1 MSNPSLNQI
10 KRNIA
15 KDNIIKDRRN
25 LFRSKQKNNAN
36 TDKIIRDTRA
46 LFESDESDYYKPV
59 KIGNAFSSNYI
70 EYERNG
76 DKNET
81 ISIAEYLDKIR
92 PYLSPYSRPYSRRM
106 ENSINNS
113 N

>member
-46 LFESDESDYYKPV
+46 LFESDE
-59 KIGNAFSSNYI
+59 
-70 EYERNG
+70 
-76 DKNET
+76 
-81 ISIAEYLDKIR
+81 
-92 PYLSPYSRPYSRRM
+92 
-106 ENSINNS
+106 
-113 N
+113 